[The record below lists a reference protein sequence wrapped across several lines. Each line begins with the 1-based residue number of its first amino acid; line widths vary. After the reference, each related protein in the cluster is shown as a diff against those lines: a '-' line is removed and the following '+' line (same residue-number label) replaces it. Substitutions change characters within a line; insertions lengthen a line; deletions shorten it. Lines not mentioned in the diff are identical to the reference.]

1 MSRELYESVQGD
13 LKTKRSSS
21 IRSHMVC
28 LVVACLLPAWVAVV
42 MVLYYDYLRA
52 RSEFI
57 RESLSTA
64 LSFTYGVDEEFARTE
79 ASLQALATS
88 PHLENRDYAAFHQ
101 QAQSLVRGN
110 KASNILLI
118 ETGGQIVMDSA
129 KPFEQRQLKAINQAQ
144 LERILKLGHPDV
156 SEIFTNPQSGK
167 PLVNVAVPVY
177 DAGFG
182 SSITHALVGRI
193 PLERFQKFLLE
204 NPLPSEQIAFIF
216 DGSGTV
222 AATTGDVAKFAGHRV
237 NADLFRALQKSDHGS
252 LELVSASGIAMLS
265 VFSRSPTSRWGVA
278 IGIPRA
284 TFTGDLWRSFWLLA
298 GGAALLLASGLALAW
313 KLGGRIAHTI
323 RALREPAVELGRGQI
338 VVVPELP
345 IREVD
350 EVGQAVTRASAMLV
364 DTRQALAS
372 TEARL
377 RGILDAAQDAIITVD
392 ENLVIVMFNPA
403 AVEMFASPAPDAM
416 GCSIGRFIPEPFHSP
431 DESMYPED
439 VDDPKSLSRYRVKA
453 DSYVGGD
460 RITKG
465 IRTNAHEF
473 PVEISYSS
481 VFESGAAFHTLIVR
495 DITLRVLAQEALE
508 RSNIDLQHFAFVAS
522 HDLKT
527 PLRSISGFV
536 QLLERNYADKLDQ
549 KGLHLIQ
556 RTGAAAQRLEQLTED
571 LLAYA
576 RVSCDVRPSL
586 PVDCQQV
593 ADELFCLL
601 EAAISDSGGLVEVVG
616 ELPVVMA
623 DRTQLLQLFLN
634 LVGNGLKYCRGRTPV
649 VRLSAQRH
657 DHDWVFSVADNG
669 IGIDTRHQEKV
680 FEVFKRLHTQQEFPG
695 TGIGLAVCRRIV
707 EGRGGK
713 IWFTSTLGEGTTFYF
728 SLPDFPN
735 AAHMPQVTSER
746 PPT

>member
-1 MSRELYESVQGD
+1 MPCELDESGQGD
-13 LKTKRSSS
+13 LKPKRSIS
-21 IRSHMVC
+21 IRSH
-28 LVVACLLPAWVAVV
+28 LVWLVMACLLPALVAIV
-42 MVLYYDYLRA
+42 MVLHYEYLRA

-57 RESLSTA
+57 RETLSTA
-64 LSFTYGVDEEFARTE
+64 LLLRHGVDEIFARTE

-88 PHLENRDYAAFHQ
+88 PHLKSQDYAAFHQ
-101 QAQSLVRGN
+101 QAQTLVRGN
-110 KASNILLI
+110 KSGHILLI
-118 ETGGQIVMDSA
+118 GASGQVVMDSE
-129 KPFEQRQLKAINQAQ
+129 KSFEQQQPKAINQAQ
-144 LERILKLGHPDV
+144 LERVLRLGYPDI
-156 SEIFTNPQSGK
+156 SEIFTAPQAGK

-177 DAGFG
+177 GAGFG
-182 SSITHALVGRI
+182 GVITHALVGQI
-193 PLERFQKFLLE
+193 PVEQFQKFLLE
-204 NPLPSEQIAFIF
+204 NPLPTKQTTSIF
-216 DGSGTV
+216 DGAGTV
-222 AATTGDVAKFAGHRV
+222 AAATGSSGKFAGQNV
-237 NADLFRALQKSDHGS
+237 NADLFRALQKADHGS
-252 LELVSASGIAMLS
+252 LELVNLAGTPMLG
-265 VFSRSPTSRWGVA
+265 VFSRSPTSRWGVT

-284 TFTGDLWRSFWLLA
+284 AFADDFWRSFWLLA
-298 GGAALLLASGLALAW
+298 GGAALLLASSLALAW
-313 KLGGRIAHTI
+313 TLGGRIAHTI
-323 RALREPAVELGRGQI
+323 CALLEPAKELGHGRT

-345 IREVD
+345 IREVE
-350 EVGQAVTRASAMLV
+350 EVGRAITKASAMLV
-364 DTRQALAS
+364 DARQTLA
-372 TEARL
+372 TTDARL
-377 RGILDAAQDAIITVD
+377 RSILDAAQDAIITVD
-392 ENLVIVMFNPA
+392 ENLVIVMFNQA
-403 AVEMFASPAPDAM
+403 AVTMFACPAPDAM
-416 GCSIGRFIPEPFHSP
+416 GSAIGRFIPEPFYFP
-431 DESMYPED
+431 VEAMQPQDA
-439 VDDPKSLSRYRVKA
+439 DDAKA
-453 DSYVGGD
+453 SSQDRTKNALHVGSD
-460 RITKG
+460 RIAKG
-465 IRTNAHEF
+465 VRTNAYEF

-481 VFESGAAFHTLIVR
+481 VFESGTAFYTLIVR
-495 DITLRVLAQEALE
+495 DITHRVLAQEALV

-593 ADELFCLL
+593 ANELLCLL
-601 EAAISDSGGLVEVVG
+601 EAAIIDSGGLVEVVG
-616 ELPVVMA
+616 ALPVVMG

-649 VRLSAQRH
+649 VRLSAQRR

-669 IGIDTRHQEKV
+669 IGIDAQHQEKV

-728 SLPDFPN
+728 SLPDAPN
-735 AAHMPQVTSER
+735 AAHTSQLTSER